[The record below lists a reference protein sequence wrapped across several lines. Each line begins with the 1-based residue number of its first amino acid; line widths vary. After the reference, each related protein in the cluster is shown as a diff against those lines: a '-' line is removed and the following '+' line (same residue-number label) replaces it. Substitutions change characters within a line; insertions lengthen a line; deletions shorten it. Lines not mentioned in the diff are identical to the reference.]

1 LPEEFGMFELDRP
14 LSPHLQIY
22 RWYLTMALSILHR
35 ASGLVMAVGLFLLT
49 WWLTALAR
57 GPEAFA
63 TVRAAIDN
71 PLGGLVLFGFTL
83 ATFYHMANGVRH
95 LLWDLGY
102 GLDKDEAHRSGL
114 VVLAFVGLATLLVW
128 VVILVFPGAR

>member
-1 LPEEFGMFELDRP
+1 MADLERP

-22 RWYLTMALSILHR
+22 RWHLTMALSILHR
-35 ASGLVMAVGLFLLT
+35 ATGLALAAGLLLLT

-71 PLGGLVLFGFTL
+71 PLGGLVLFGCSL
-83 ATFYHMANGVRH
+83 AVFYHMANGVRH
-95 LLWDLGY
+95 LVWDLGV
-102 GLDKDEAHRSGL
+102 GLGKEEAYRSGL
-114 VVLAFVGLATLLVW
+114 LVLGFALAATILFWILLLAF
-128 VVILVFPGAR
+128 

>member
-1 LPEEFGMFELDRP
+1 MSELDRP

-35 ASGLVMAVGLFLLT
+35 ASGLVLATGLLLLT

-102 GLDKDEAHRSGL
+102 GLEKDEAYRSGL
-114 VVLAFVGLATLLVW
+114 VVLAFTGFATLLVW
-128 VVILVFPGAR
+128 LAILLL

>member
-1 LPEEFGMFELDRP
+1 LEEIGVPEVDRP

-22 RWYLTMALSILHR
+22 RWHLTMALSIVHR
-35 ASGLVMAVGLFLLT
+35 ATGLALAAGLLLLT

-83 ATFYHMANGVRH
+83 ALLYHLANGVRH

-102 GLDKDEAHRSGL
+102 GLGKEEAFRSGL
-114 VVLAFVGLATLLVW
+114 VVLGFAGLGTLLLW
-128 VVILVFPGAR
+128 LVILAF